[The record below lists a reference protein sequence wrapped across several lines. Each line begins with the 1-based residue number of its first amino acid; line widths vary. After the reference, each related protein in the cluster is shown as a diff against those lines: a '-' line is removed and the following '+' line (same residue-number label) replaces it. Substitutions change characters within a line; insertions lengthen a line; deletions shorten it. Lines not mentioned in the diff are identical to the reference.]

1 MQHTKYFKSYNL
13 VKFLIKSIVV
23 VLGKRDF
30 AYHIRKDVFPK
41 IKITQ
46 IIQQKT
52 IKMNTLE
59 AQIVLYYRIS
69 LIIKKKKLC
78 KPLSVDKVD
87 HLLCDLELLKIT
99 FIFFITIH
107 NVLCY

>member
-41 IKITQ
+41 IKTRGSG
-46 IIQQKT
+46 
-52 IKMNTLE
+52 E
-59 AQIVLYYRIS
+59 PVS
-69 LIIKKKKLC
+69 L
-78 KPLSVDKVD
+78 
-87 HLLCDLELLKIT
+87 T
-99 FIFFITIH
+99 
-107 NVLCY
+107 